1 MSDPTDP
8 LASPSAP
15 KATTAG
21 GLLRQ
26 ARQAQG
32 LHIAALAAA
41 IKVVPRKLELLES
54 DQYDKL
60 PDATFTRALAQAV
73 CRTLKVDA
81 KPVLALL
88 PPLNGHRLEQV
99 SEGLKTP
106 FNERPGHF
114 VPRDWAS
121 VSSPALWLAVLLVIG
136 AVLLYVLPAGW
147 LALPG
152 KAPSDTAASAA
163 GSAPFAAA
171 ASEAEGSLSGAATGE
186 ASPAAAPPAAA
197 SGQVG
202 DPAVPALL
210 PALLPAKLPGASGGV
225 GGAAVAGAAS
235 AAPVAA
241 SLLQI
246 RTTAQSW
253 VGVTDAR
260 GMALLGRTVLPGE
273 AIGLDGPLPLK
284 VRVGNASATALIFKG
299 QPVDLAAFTIG
310 NVARLELK

>member
-1 MSDPTDP
+1 MSDPKDTP
-8 LASPSAP
+8 AAASAAPSAP

-106 FNERPGHF
+106 FHERPGRF

-121 VSSPALWLAVLLVIG
+121 LTSPALWLAVVLVVG
-136 AVLLYVLPAGW
+136 AVLIYALPAGW
-147 LALPG
+147 LPLPA
-152 KAPSDTAASAA
+152 KTASDTGAATGQGAPFAASAPEQQGQLAGAATPETVAPLPEPSTPSARSTEIAAPLTAPAAASAA
-163 GSAPFAAA
+163 
-171 ASEAEGSLSGAATGE
+171 L
-186 ASPAAAPPAAA
+186 
-197 SGQVG
+197 
-202 DPAVPALL
+202 
-210 PALLPAKLPGASGGV
+210 
-225 GGAAVAGAAS
+225 
-235 AAPVAA
+235 VAA
-241 SLLQI
+241 DVLQV
-246 RTTAQSW
+246 RTTTQSW
-253 VGVTDAR
+253 VGVVDAR
-260 GMALLGRTVLPGE
+260 GKELLGRMVSPGE
-273 AIGLDGPLPLK
+273 AIGLDGPVPLK
-284 VRVGNASATALIFKG
+284 VRIGNASATTLVFKG
-299 QPVDLAAFTIG
+299 QRIELAPFTVG
-310 NVARLELK
+310 NVARLQLN